1 MAGIFHKGIR
11 YSGFGNLWGMIKGNI
26 ASQTDLKEAL
36 DSIDEKASKDQYIIR
51 NGVTASAGQIVRIP
65 ASGYDD
71 RIRNSDGYE
80 AQVVAGSLLS
90 AVKISALR
98 IINVG
103 SIDEDTGRTIYNRY
117 AEITLAEGI
126 TNTDI
131 GLKIT
136 KIGDNSNY
144 LRPVRFDVSDE
155 IIIQGYTYSG
165 KSVSAYGYA
174 DWETDVTLAG
184 YRPLGLIRWA
194 IYGQTDIVT
203 IYTTINEDNTTGTQ
217 KGRIRVRNISG
228 NAISNVS
235 GDMAILYKKL

>member
-51 NGVTASAGQIVRIP
+51 NGVTASAGQVVRIP

-90 AVKISALR
+90 AIKISALR
-98 IINVG
+98 IINIG
-103 SIDEDTGRTIYNRY
+103 SVDEETGRTIYSRY

-136 KIGDNSNY
+136 KIGDNSDY
-144 LRPVRFDVSDE
+144 LRPAQFQEPLIKVVEGNYPYSLAPGQLQGFNPINYVTIPS
-155 IIIQGYTYSG
+155 GYTGIGIVGVSTNHEAIMLVNFNYANGNYAFYLRNTSSTTTATTTLSFKVLCVKTGYS
-165 KSVSAYGYA
+165 S
-174 DWETDVTLAG
+174 
-184 YRPLGLIRWA
+184 
-194 IYGQTDIVT
+194 
-203 IYTTINEDNTTGTQ
+203 
-217 KGRIRVRNISG
+217 
-228 NAISNVS
+228 
-235 GDMAILYKKL
+235 